1 MGVVS
6 AMNEVAPVGVR
17 AKWPLRCPSIHECML
32 SRPDG
37 VIRRVS
43 SPLAAASREPHHDLE
58 GVEDGAPPEVWRLPD
73 PQSSPDALAGYV
85 RSERRAWVR
94 RSVAYGA
101 CGRLLAGG
109 PE

>member
-1 MGVVS
+1 MAKPYEPLQGATS
-6 AMNEVAPVGVR
+6 RSPVG
-17 AKWPLRCPSIHECML
+17 EC
-32 SRPDG
+32 
-37 VIRRVS
+37 VIRALSNFER
-43 SPLAAASREPHHDLE
+43 
-58 GVEDGAPPEVWRLPD
+58 VEDGAPPEVWRLPD